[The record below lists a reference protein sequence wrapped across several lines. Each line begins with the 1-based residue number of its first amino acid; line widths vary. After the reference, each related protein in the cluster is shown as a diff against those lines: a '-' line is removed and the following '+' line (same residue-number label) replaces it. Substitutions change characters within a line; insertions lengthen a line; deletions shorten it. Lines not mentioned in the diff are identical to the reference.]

1 MAVVRVAGRNMSPNG
16 TAVTTTFKPTEEK
29 GASGLNAFYG
39 HLSEAYIK
47 TLEWPD
53 AYSTYDEMR
62 RRDPTLRSILNAI
75 KLLARQAEWKA
86 EGATDQGADQ
96 EAADF
101 LDSNL
106 VDMSHTVEDFIDDVF
121 TFLPF
126 GWSDF
131 EIVYKRRMGGD
142 GSQFDDGKIGWRK
155 FAFRRQSSFS
165 RWEFDDTGGFNGWWQ
180 IPAPDYRE
188 IYLPPEKLV
197 HFVAERDG
205 QNPEGMCLF
214 ESAYEPYHF
223 VTNLQ
228 IINGIGWQRAFV
240 GLPVFELEEQPTSD
254 DLAQIKAVGE
264 GLVVDAKQ
272 YVSLPPKVKF
282 HLESTANTGAA
293 TLLDTIRA
301 YRIWMT
307 MTVMADFMFLG
318 SSDTGSWA
326 LGSDKSELFIMAV
339 NGLLDKIAAIWNK
352 FGVRRLFNYNEFAG
366 VSEIPQ
372 ITHTQVR
379 KPNLPQLGQ
388 FINAIGQYI
397 PLQDEDNAWVR
408 QQAGMPKVEMAPE
421 EQPPEEPTPPKPETG
436 QQAEEV
442 PPDAQASEPFRDSLS
457 WTGYP

>member
-1 MAVVRVAGRNMSPNG
+1 MAVVRVAGRKISPNG
-16 TAVTTTFKPTEEK
+16 TAVRTTFKPTEET
-29 GASGLNAFYG
+29 GAEGLNSFYG
-39 HLSEAYIK
+39 HISEAYIK
-47 TLEWPD
+47 KLQWPE
-53 AYSTYDEMR
+53 AYDTYDEMR

-75 KLLARQAEWKA
+75 KLLARQAEWAA
-86 EGATDQGADQ
+86 EGATDQGGDQ

-106 VDMSHTVEDFIDDVF
+106 VDMSHTIEDFIDDVF

-131 EIVYKRRMGGD
+131 EIVYKRRTGGD
-142 GSQFDDGKIGWRK
+142 VSQFDDGKIGWRK

-165 RWEFDDTGGFNGWWQ
+165 RWEFDETGGFNGWWQ

-188 IYLPPEKLV
+188 IYLPPQKLL

-240 GLPVFELEEQPTSD
+240 GLPVFELEEPPSD
-254 DLAQIKAVGE
+254 TDKAAIKTAGE

-272 YVSLPPKVKF
+272 YVSVPPKVKF

-293 TLLDTIRA
+293 SLLDTIRA

-307 MTVMADFMFLG
+307 MTALADFMFLG
-318 SSDTGSWA
+318 TGDTGSWS
-326 LGSDKSELFIMAV
+326 LGQDKSELFLMAV
-339 NGLLDKIAAIWNK
+339 NGLLDKIEAIWNR
-352 FGVRRLFNYNEFAG
+352 FGVRRLFDYNEFAG
-366 VSEIPQ
+366 ATELPR

-379 KPNLPQLGQ
+379 KPNLDQLGQ
-388 FINAIGQYI
+388 FIQSIANYI
-397 PLQDEDNAWVR
+397 PLGDEDFGWVR
-408 QQAGMPKVEMAPE
+408 QQAGMPEVEPMEAPPNE
-421 EQPPEEPTPPKPETG
+421 PEPPQPETG
-436 QQAEEV
+436 QEEGEVGDAE
-442 PPDAQASEPFRDSLS
+442 ASTPFRGNLS